1 MQTRPATS
9 SKRPFGRPAVGL
21 AALGL
26 ALLATTVALPRGSV
40 GQDVPAASPA
50 PFPGAVAFASPVVPL
65 PTECQVAPRTLADLT
80 GLPATPMALDELA
93 PPTPPPDL
101 AQATAADEA
110 TTRAILAVIRE
121 SIACSNAGDL
131 LRNFALFTD
140 DYIRRRVIA
149 VSGPFDQA
157 IYDAVATPRPVPPDR
172 YIRIVGAGP
181 VLLLPGGRAA
191 VEIVASD
198 VRTRRSLILLLQ
210 TPAGWRI
217 DELVPLED
225 SPAPAAT
232 PPATPAA

>member
-1 MQTRPATS
+1 MQIRPATS
-9 SKRPFGRPAVGL
+9 SKRLLGRPAVGL

-26 ALLATTVALPRGSV
+26 VLLASTAALPGGSAS
-40 GQDVPAASPA
+40 QDAPAASPA
-50 PFPGAVAFASPVVPL
+50 PVPGAVAFASPVVPV
-65 PTECQVAPRTLADLT
+65 PAECQVAPRTLADLT
-80 GLPATPMALDELA
+80 GLPATPMALEALA
-93 PPTPPPDL
+93 QPTPPADL
-101 AQATAADEA
+101 AQATPADEA
-110 TTRAILAVIRE
+110 TTQAILAVIRE

-140 DYIRRRVIA
+140 GYIRRRVIA

-157 IYDAVATPRPVPPDR
+157 LYDAVATPRPVAPER
-172 YIRIVGAGP
+172 YIRLVGAGP

-217 DELVPLED
+217 DELIPLGD
-225 SPAPAAT
+225 SPAPAT